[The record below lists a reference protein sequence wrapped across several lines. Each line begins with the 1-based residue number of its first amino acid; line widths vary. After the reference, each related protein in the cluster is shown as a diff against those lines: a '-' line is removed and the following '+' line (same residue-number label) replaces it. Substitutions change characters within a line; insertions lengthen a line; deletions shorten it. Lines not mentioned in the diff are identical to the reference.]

1 MGYFC
6 GKQDMQTLSAAQRSS
21 FLLSNGLGG
30 YASVTAA
37 YSVPRCDQGILVAA
51 VKAPNERITMV
62 HRLQE
67 ELTLGDKKTVLS
79 TQAFADRKKAEEGYR
94 HLAGFWWE
102 DAPEWWYQV
111 GAVAVRRQLYVAR
124 GINTA
129 AVIYEIENHAE
140 ESCTLRVEPF
150 LKFAPKE
157 QALEEKKEFTF
168 DSGKVTDGTYTMYL
182 ATNGKTRKI
191 RTRWQSLSYPED
203 AKDGRPAK
211 GLTGSCFRIALS
223 VAAGKT
229 EKLEIVFSMDK
240 EIPSA

>member
-1 MGYFC
+1 MLNHEKNWNYDCLLTGTGKGNILIGTKLCETSPQKWGEELQKEFEMGYYF
-6 GKQDMQTLSAAQRSS
+6 GKQDMQDLLSAQARCV
-21 FLLSNGLGG
+21 LLTNGLGG
-30 YASVTAA
+30 YASVTSAG
-37 YSVPRCDQGILVAA
+37 SVNRCDQGILVGA
-51 VKAPNERITMV
+51 VSAPNERITMV

-102 DAPEWWYQV
+102 DAPQWWYQV

-157 QALEEKKEFTF
+157 QALEEKK
-168 DSGKVTDGTYTMYL
+168 
-182 ATNGKTRKI
+182 
-191 RTRWQSLSYPED
+191 
-203 AKDGRPAK
+203 
-211 GLTGSCFRIALS
+211 
-223 VAAGKT
+223 
-229 EKLEIVFSMDK
+229 
-240 EIPSA
+240 